1 MTQSTNPFLFIVLL
15 RSSPSLARTLIY
27 IYVRSVELYVHIFKV
42 RVVGLPKKVKMIHK
56 LQLHAERGSIYV
68 WLLLSWVASVATL
81 TQQSAIIENFLR
93 FHLARKSITL
103 LFNQNVTTQ
112 HTPYGAAKLQNCYDF
127 TKQLAKKLEKLT

>member
-68 WLLLSWVASVATL
+68 
-81 TQQSAIIENFLR
+81 
-93 FHLARKSITL
+93 
-103 LFNQNVTTQ
+103 
-112 HTPYGAAKLQNCYDF
+112 
-127 TKQLAKKLEKLT
+127 